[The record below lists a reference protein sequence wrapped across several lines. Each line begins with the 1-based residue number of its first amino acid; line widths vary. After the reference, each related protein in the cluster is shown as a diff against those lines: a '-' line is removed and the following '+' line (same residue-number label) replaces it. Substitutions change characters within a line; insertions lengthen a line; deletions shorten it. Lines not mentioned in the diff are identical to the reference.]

1 MMRPCTA
8 KMGRRSSIKGRPCP
22 SRTKHSSGMCALHR
36 AAAEAKEARRILRL
50 YRIKF
55 AASDIGGWDAHANLW
70 AKTALLAAGEPGMT
84 FAEACEAATEEA
96 SRG

>member
-8 KMGRRSSIKGRPCP
+8 KMGRRSSINGRPCP
-22 SRTKHSSGMCALHR
+22 SRTKHPSGVCALHR

-55 AASDIGGWDAHANLW
+55 AASDLGSWDARAHLW
-70 AKTALLAAGEPGMT
+70 AKEALLAAGEPHMT
-84 FAEACEAATEEA
+84 FLEAREAATDEEP
-96 SRG
+96 RT